1 METSYYIS
9 VAIKSFL
16 DENGLKSYKL
26 AEKSGCNKTALNNW
40 LYQRQLPS
48 SKALIKLADYMNVS
62 LDYMLGLSEE
72 KYLIKSG
79 TTERFGRRINAL
91 LSSAEVTAYRLAKEC
106 GVGTS
111 AVSKWND
118 LKRLPSI
125 ETLIKLSEVLGVKVD
140 YLVGRTNLPY

>member
-72 KYLIKSG
+72 KHLIRSG

-91 LSSAEVTAYRLAKEC
+91 LSSAEVTPYRLAKEC

>member
-16 DENGLKSYKL
+16 DERGMRSYKL
-26 AEKSGCNKTALNNW
+26 AEASGCNKTAVNNW

-62 LDYMLGLSEE
+62 LDYMLGLNDDKS
-72 KYLIKSG
+72 IIRSG
-79 TTERFGRRINAL
+79 TTEKFGRRICAIL
-91 LSSAEVTAYRLAKEC
+91 DTVEATSYRLAKEC
-106 GVGTS
+106 GIGTS
-111 AVSKWND
+111 AVSKWKD

-125 ETLIKLSEVLGVKVD
+125 ETLIKLSATLGVKVD